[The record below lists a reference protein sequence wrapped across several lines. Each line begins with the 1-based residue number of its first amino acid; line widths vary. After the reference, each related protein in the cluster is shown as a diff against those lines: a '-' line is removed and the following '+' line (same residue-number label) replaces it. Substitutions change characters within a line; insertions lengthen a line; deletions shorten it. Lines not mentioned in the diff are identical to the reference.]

1 MRLFRIG
8 PEQHIENMS
17 GMGASYR
24 DGARWNKAG
33 VPVLYFGTTPS
44 VAMLELG
51 NYVPS
56 PRDLPDSYRLGVFEA
71 PDDSVEIWP
80 VDRLPVG
87 WDEFPYPL
95 STQQLGSQWL
105 QRREEL
111 ILLVPSCAVAGGM
124 ENIAVVN
131 PHHPD
136 VSKIRLL
143 EKHDTIYNERMFKG
157 I

>member
-8 PEQHIENMS
+8 PDQHIGNMS
-17 GMGASYR
+17 GMGGSYR
-24 DGARWNKAG
+24 DGAGWNSAG
-33 VPVLYFGTTPS
+33 VAVLYFGTSPS

-56 PRDLPDSYRLGVFEA
+56 PRDLPDNYRLAVFEV
-71 PDDSVEIWP
+71 PDDEVETWSVDQLP
-80 VDRLPVG
+80 VD
-87 WDEFPYPL
+87 WADFSYP
-95 STQQLGSQWL
+95 SSIQQLGTQWL
-105 QRREEL
+105 RQREKL
-111 ILLVPSCAVAGGM
+111 VLLVPSCAVAGGM

-131 PHHPD
+131 PMHPD

-143 EKHDTIYNERMFKG
+143 EKHAAIYNERMFKG